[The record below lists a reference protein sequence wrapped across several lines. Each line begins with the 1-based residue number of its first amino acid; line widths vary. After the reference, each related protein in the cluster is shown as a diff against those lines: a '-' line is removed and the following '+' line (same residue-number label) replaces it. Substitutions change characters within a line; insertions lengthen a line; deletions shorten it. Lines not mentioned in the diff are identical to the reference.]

1 MCATRVRPP
10 ITEGDLTEATAAAVA
25 AAATAV
31 VATVTAATVVTLVN
45 TAAVA
50 AIAELHGS
58 ICLVTYRVWFGIPL
72 VIDSDPKGAC
82 VLPG

>member
-1 MCATRVRPP
+1 M
-10 ITEGDLTEATAAAVA
+10 TEATAAAVA

-31 VATVTAATVVTLVN
+31 VATETAATVVTIVN

-58 ICLVTYRVWFGIPL
+58 ICLVNYRVWFGIPL
-72 VIDSDPKGAC
+72 VITATRKGRVCYQGKASNNRR
-82 VLPG
+82 